1 MNLGGEPESR
11 HQQDLGQVR
20 AAMARAA
27 RCGNRT
33 IQECVDVL
41 VGNPGKLLRPSMVLL
56 SWRSVRE
63 TAEPSA
69 ATGPGV
75 IRLAA
80 AVELLHI
87 ATLVHDDVIDKAQ
100 LRRTRP
106 TVYASHGARTA
117 ILVGDLLF
125 SAAFQL
131 VADLADRRLA
141 AILADA
147 IRAISESEILQMN
160 PVDPMRAGYR
170 QYLHQI
176 IGKTAVLFA
185 VSCRAGAEL
194 AGAGPGE
201 IQALQRGGYDL
212 GLAFQVIDDILDF
225 DPDDKTTGK
234 TPGRDLELG
243 VYTLPVLA
251 ALRGASAGSPAGLR
265 LRELLAGG
273 ALRPEDVL
281 RARDLV
287 RESGGFD
294 TAREWAGRYTE
305 RALREF
311 GRLADTSARNELIG
325 LTRQLLVRAY

>member
-1 MNLGGEPESR
+1 MSLGGEPESR
-11 HQQDLGQVR
+11 HQLDLGQVH

-33 IQECVDVL
+33 IQECVDGL

-63 TAEPSA
+63 TADPSA

-87 ATLVHDDVIDKAQ
+87 ATLVHDDVIDRAQ
-100 LRRTRP
+100 LRRARP

-141 AILADA
+141 AVLADA

-194 AGAGPGE
+194 AGAEPAD

-225 DPDDKTTGK
+225 DADDRTTGK

-251 ALRGASAGSPAGLR
+251 ALKQAAKGSAAGLS
-265 LRELLAGG
+265 LRAMLAGG
-273 ALRPEDVL
+273 PPRPEDAARV
-281 RARDLV
+281 RDLV
-287 RESGGFD
+287 REAGGFD
-294 TAREWAGRYTE
+294 TAREWAGRYTA

-311 GRLADTSARNELIG
+311 GRLAVTPAREELIA
-325 LTRQLLVRAY
+325 LTRLLLERGY